1 MSYIVEWTEPALE
14 LLGEI
19 ADKRVQRKL
28 LEVAEEL
35 ATDPDKRGRP
45 LVGDLAG
52 YWSVRWSRYRVV
64 YLIDDDAQKVYVLA
78 GGIRQE
84 GKPRDIYE
92 LARKLLRRGLLE
104 PPSE

>member
-1 MSYIVEWTEPALE
+1 MSYTVEWTEPALE
-14 LLGEI
+14 LVGETTDNRI
-19 ADKRVQRKL
+19 QRKL

-35 ATDPDKRGRP
+35 ATDPDRRGRP

-64 YLIDDDAQKVYVLA
+64 YLIDDDTHKVYVLA
-78 GGIRQE
+78 GGMRQE

-92 LARKLLRRGLLE
+92 LARRLLRRGLLE
-104 PPSE
+104 PPGE

>member
-1 MSYIVEWTEPALE
+1 MSYTVEWAEPALA
-14 LLGEI
+14 LLAEI
-19 ADKRVQRKL
+19 ADTRIQRKL

-35 ATDPDKRGRP
+35 ATDPDKRGSP

-52 YWSVRWSRYRVV
+52 YWSLHWSRYRVI
-64 YLIDDDAQKVYVLA
+64 YLIDDEAQKVYVLA

-92 LARKLLRRGLLE
+92 LARRLLRRGLLE
-104 PPSE
+104 PPGE

>member
-1 MSYIVEWTEPALE
+1 MSYTVEWTEPALE
-14 LLGEI
+14 LLAETTDNRI
-19 ADKRVQRKL
+19 QRKL
-28 LEVAEEL
+28 LEVADEL

-45 LVGDLAG
+45 LIGDLAG

-64 YLIDDDAQKVYVLA
+64 YLIDDDTQKVYVLA
-78 GGIRQE
+78 VGMRQE

-92 LARKLLRRGLLE
+92 LARRLLRRGLLE